1 MTGAQPLSDLDS
13 IRQKRVL
20 FSGVFV
26 FQCYMSYTSHIVSRL
41 TLGVSG
47 LLRGPVSQAS
57 HRLR

>member
-26 FQCYMSYTSHIVSRL
+26 FQRYMSYTSHIVSR
-41 TLGVSG
+41 LGVSG
-47 LLRGPVSQAS
+47 LLRGPVSQVS